1 MTRSLLLP
9 AQLGSKARRAWKDS
23 SLSRDA
29 GYSTETVVVTALLAM
44 LALTAIGIVVA
55 KVVGRANGIDLGG

>member
-1 MTRSLLLP
+1 M
-9 AQLGSKARRAWKDS
+9 
-23 SLSRDA
+23 SRDA